1 MGIIKKL
8 SGSNVGSA
16 ALSGMSSVAGALIGS
31 MSAKKIADKQ
41 IKANKENAALQ
52 RKHELE
58 DRAYENWYNSPTQE
72 KLRLMDAGLSPAQ
85 FVGDT
90 APSATT
96 DSVDMSEIAS
106 PLGQMAGIKQQF
118 GSVIGNS
125 VASSVAVLK
134 SLSEVNKNN
143 ADAENKGANTQHLE
157 RVSSLLAD
165 NIQLQNDNFAQDI
178 RVKMA
183 QEYSLASS
191 AKLNDAERAEHE
203 LNYSFLEE
211 TFNLRAYSLKLEAQ
225 LQQIDV
231 AKGTWDLNV
240 AFPID
245 AVLKKASIKEKNAI
259 CAQLNALCENLSAQT
274 DNFKSMTNLNKEDL
288 KQRIIETNILRANEV
303 DTILKN
309 HAERL
314 RAEYAARGEELSNEK
329 FEFETKTMLV
339 DFVLHC
345 VNNAAGAYRDIG
357 VGTNQLTGAV
367 GNIISGLSGLPNG
380 NNQLPLWGFGTPNFS
395 Q

>member
-8 SGSNVGSA
+8 FGSNVGSA
-16 ALSGMSSVAGALIGS
+16 AVSGMSSVAGALIGNIA
-31 MSAKKIADKQ
+31 AKRIADKQ

-85 FVGDT
+85 FTGDS
-90 APSATT
+90 APSASTEP
-96 DSVDMSEIAS
+96 VDMSNVAS
-106 PLGQMAGIKQQF
+106 PLGQMAGIAQST
-118 GSVIGNS
+118 GSVVGNS

-143 ADAENKGANTQHLE
+143 ADAENKGANTQHLN

-165 NIQLQNDNFAQDI
+165 NVQLQNDNFAQDI

-183 QEYSLASS
+183 QEYFLASS

-225 LQQIDV
+225 LQQINV

-240 AFPID
+240 TFPID
-245 AVLKKASIKEKNAI
+245 AELKKATIREKNAI
-259 CAQLNALCENLSAQT
+259 CAQLAALCENLAAQT
-274 DNFKSMTNLNKEDL
+274 DNFKSLTNLNKEEL
-288 KQRIIETNILRANEV
+288 KQKIIETNILRANEV
-303 DTILKN
+303 DVILKN
-309 HAERL
+309 HADRL
-314 RAEYAARGEELSNEK
+314 KAEYSARGEELTNEK
-329 FEFETKTMLV
+329 LEFETNTMLV
-339 DFVLHC
+339 DFILHC

-357 VGTNQLTGAV
+357 VGTNQLTGAF
-367 GNIISGLSGLPNG
+367 GNMIGGLTGMPNG
-380 NNQLPLWGFGTPNFS
+380 MNNLPLWGFGTPNFTR
-395 Q
+395 